1 MIKHPTQSGTLEQSM
16 TLVKINSYEV
26 YIVLLR
32 HTSHYKDIET
42 FNGGVLYKKCA
53 LTNFKGKHLC
63 HSLSLNKVAACNF
76 IKKKTLLQGF
86 SGEFC

>member
-1 MIKHPTQSGTLEQSM
+1 MIKQPTQSGTLEQSM

-32 HTSHYKDIET
+32 HTSRYKD
-42 FNGGVLYKKCA
+42 GGVLYKKCA
-53 LTNFKGKHLC
+53 LTNFTGKHLC
-63 HSLSLNKVAACNF
+63 HSLSLNKVAGCNV
-76 IKKKTLLQGF
+76 IEKKTLLQGF